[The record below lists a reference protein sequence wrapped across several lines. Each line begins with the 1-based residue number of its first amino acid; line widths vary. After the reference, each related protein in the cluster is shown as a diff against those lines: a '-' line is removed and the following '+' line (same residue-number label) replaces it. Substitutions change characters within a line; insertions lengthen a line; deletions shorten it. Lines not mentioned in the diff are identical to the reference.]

1 MNNLL
6 VILLGPT
13 GVGKT
18 DLSIE
23 IAKYF
28 KTEIISAD
36 SRQIF
41 KELTIGT
48 AVPSIDNLNEI
59 KHHFIQSHSVKD
71 YYSIDRFEKEVLNTL
86 DSIFVKTNIAIMTG
100 GSMLYIDAVCNG
112 IDELPDPDPDLRD
125 ELNKQFEK
133 DGIEGLRIQLKKL
146 DPDYYE
152 TVDLR
157 NPKRLLRAIEV
168 CLTTG
173 KPYSSLRTSTKK
185 ERPFKIIK
193 IGLNLPRDILYNRI
207 NQRVDKMIEEG
218 LVEEAL
224 QVFPFRHLNSLNTVG
239 YKELFDYF
247 EGNTDIATAI
257 DLIKRNTRRYAR
269 RQLTWFRKD
278 KDITWFQPDQ
288 NEEIIQYL
296 MSSCSR
302 AR

>member
-1 MNNLL
+1 MSNHL

-13 GVGKT
+13 GVGKS

-23 IAKYF
+23 LAKYF

-48 AVPSIDNLNEI
+48 AVPSLTDQNKV
-59 KHHFIQSHSVKD
+59 KHHFIQSHSVTD
-71 YYSIDRFEKEVLNTL
+71 YYSVDRFEKEVLNTL
-86 DSIFVKTNIAIMTG
+86 DSIFAKTNIAIMTG

-112 IDELPDPDPDLRD
+112 IDELPDPDPDLRH

-133 DGIEGLRIQLKKL
+133 KGIESLRIQLKKL
-146 DPDYYE
+146 DPGYYE
-152 TVDLR
+152 IVDLK

-185 ERPFKIIK
+185 GRPFKIIK
-193 IGLNLPRDILYNRI
+193 IGLNLPRDVLYERI
-207 NQRVDKMIEEG
+207 NQRVDKMIEDG
-218 LVEEAL
+218 LIEEAL

-247 EGNTDIATAI
+247 EGKTDITTAI
-257 DLIKRNTRRYAR
+257 DLIKRNTRRYVR

-288 NEEIIQYL
+288 KEEIIQYL
-296 MSSCSR
+296 NR
-302 AR
+302 VEETF

>member
-1 MNNLL
+1 MSNHL

-23 IAKYF
+23 LAKYF
-28 KTEIISAD
+28 KSEIISAD

-48 AVPSIDNLNEI
+48 AVPSIADQGKI
-59 KHHFIQSHSVKD
+59 KHHFIQSHSITD
-71 YYSIDRFEKEVLNTL
+71 YYSVDRFEKEVLDTL
-86 DSIFVKTNIAIMTG
+86 NHIYSQTNIAIMTG

-112 IDELPDPDPDLRD
+112 IDELPDPDPDLRND
-125 ELNKQFEK
+125 LNKQFEK
-133 DGIEGLRIQLKKL
+133 DGIEGLRIQLKRL
-146 DPDYYE
+146 DPAYYE
-152 TVDLR
+152 IVDLK

-173 KPYSSLRTSTKK
+173 KPYSTLRTSTKK
-185 ERPFKIIK
+185 ERPFKITK

-207 NQRVDKMIEEG
+207 NQRVDKMIEDG
-218 LVEEAL
+218 LIEEAR
-224 QVFPFRHLNSLNTVG
+224 QVFHLRHLNSLNTVG

-247 EGNTDIATAI
+247 EGKTDEASAI

-278 KDITWFQPDQ
+278 KDIIWFQPDQ
-288 NEEIIQYL
+288 KNEIIQYL

>member
-207 NQRVDKMIEEG
+207 NQRVDKMIKEG

-239 YKELFDYF
+239 YKELFDHF

-278 KDITWFQPDQ
+278 KDITWFHPDQ